1 MTADRPGTSQPG
13 NVWSLVD
20 IRGIHG
26 PSVELNKK
34 GVKQFIDPLHAL
46 ASFHQVP
53 VSYTAPSILVGVIV
67 IRSPSFRT

>member
-1 MTADRPGTSQPG
+1 MTVDQPRTLQPG
-13 NVWSLVD
+13 NVWSLV
-20 IRGIHG
+20 GFHG

-53 VSYTAPSILVGVIV
+53 VSYTAPSILEGVIV
-67 IRSPSFRT
+67 IRSPSCRT